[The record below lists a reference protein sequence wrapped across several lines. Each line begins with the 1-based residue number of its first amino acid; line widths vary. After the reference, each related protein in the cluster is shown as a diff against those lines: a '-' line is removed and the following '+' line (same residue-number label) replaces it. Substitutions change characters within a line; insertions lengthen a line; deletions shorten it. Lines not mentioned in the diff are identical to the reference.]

1 MISSSHLNK
10 LIYFTFFIFILIL
23 NSSSCLATEDIWKNK
38 DKKKDQSIKAD
49 EENKITIEN
58 SILSEDINKITVK
71 IDENKIEDSQESV
84 MGIFDPEENNFNLNM
99 WFHSDGNDIK
109 KVLKRINKLKLSK
122 TSEEL
127 LFQIL
132 FTNAYSPK
140 INLNSLNSIYYSNN
154 LKKLLSSIIILFFI
168 LFFLFLQ

>member
-23 NSSSCLATEDIWKNK
+23 NSSACLATEDIWKNK

-99 WFHSDGNDIK
+99 WFDSDGNDIK
-109 KVLKRINKLKLSK
+109 MDAFGHVRLDEINPGQWYSKKLGHKLKADKVLIQKSGYFSRSASPNDKDLDLIKKSADFAVECAIN
-122 TSEEL
+122 
-127 LFQIL
+127 
-132 FTNAYSPK
+132 
-140 INLNSLNSIYYSNN
+140 
-154 LKKLLSSIIILFFI
+154 
-168 LFFLFLQ
+168 